1 MPISDG
7 GTMSASEDKFL
18 AALAAALLN
27 HPRGTLKV
35 IAEAAGVS
43 KATLHRFC
51 GTRENLQNMLL
62 AHGAAIIERIIL
74 QSDLKEGPVR
84 QAFEQLLLS
93 HLAHSE
99 VMAYVAF
106 NWSPD
111 SPVVGD
117 HSWLHY
123 TEALD
128 AFFLRGQKDGV
139 FAVELSAAEL
149 TELFGSAMFGLL
161 DAQRRGRIAPARL
174 AFIIKH
180 FFVSAPDDASAC

>member
-1 MPISDG
+1 
-7 GTMSASEDKFL
+7 MSANEDKLL
-18 AALAAALLN
+18 AALAAALLA
-27 HPRGTLKV
+27 HPRGTLKD

-51 GTRENLQNMLL
+51 GTRENLQKMLL
-62 AHGAAIIERIIL
+62 THGAAIIERIIF
-74 QSDLKEGPVR
+74 QADLKEGPV
-84 QAFEQLLLS
+84 QPAFEQLLLS

-99 VMAYVAF
+99 VMAYVAY

-111 SPVVGD
+111 SPFVGD

-128 AFFLRGQKDGV
+128 AFFLRGQKEGV

-149 TELFGSAMFGLL
+149 TEMFGSAVFGLF

-174 AFIIKH
+174 PFIIRH
-180 FFVSAPDDASAC
+180 FFASTPASDSTC

>member
-1 MPISDG
+1 
-7 GTMSASEDKFL
+7 MSANEDKLL
-18 AALAAALLN
+18 AALAAALLA

-43 KATLHRFC
+43 KATLHRYC
-51 GTRENLQNMLL
+51 GTRENLQKMLL
-62 AHGAAIIERIIL
+62 AHGAAIIESIIS
-74 QSDLKEGPVR
+74 QAELKESPVR
-84 QAFEQLLLS
+84 LAFEQLLLS

-99 VMAYVAF
+99 VMAYVAY

-111 SPVVGD
+111 SPFIGD

-128 AFFLRGQKDGV
+128 AFFLRGQKEGV

-149 TELFGSAMFGLL
+149 TEMFGSAMFGLL

-180 FFVSAPDDASAC
+180 FFACAPVNEPAY